1 MTFNDIFKSSFLEK
15 VSSFS
20 LVDALIALAMAFAI
34 GLFIMEET
42 SAQRGQNRIAISAVW
57 QIFVPKKEY
66 NRGYVCFVLFREI
79 GK

>member
-34 GLFIMEET
+34 GLFIHYVYRKTYTCLLYT
-42 SAQRGQNRIAISAVW
+42 SGEGNASNR
-57 QIFVPKKEY
+57 
-66 NRGYVCFVLFREI
+66 
-79 GK
+79 

>member
-34 GLFIMEET
+34 GLFIHYVYRKTYTGVLYSNSFGVSLMAMTCLLYT
-42 SAQRGQNRIAISAVW
+42 SRCV
-57 QIFVPKKEY
+57 
-66 NRGYVCFVLFREI
+66 
-79 GK
+79 